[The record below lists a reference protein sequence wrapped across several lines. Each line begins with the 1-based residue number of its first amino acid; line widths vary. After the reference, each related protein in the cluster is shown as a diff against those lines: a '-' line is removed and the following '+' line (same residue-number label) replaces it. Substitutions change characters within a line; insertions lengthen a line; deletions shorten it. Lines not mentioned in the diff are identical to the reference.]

1 MDKDLKI
8 FLQRMIKYKGYIA
21 QGTYN
26 EGHRFWTSSTQMSG
40 SLMDVVIFYQLRKA
54 GYIRKDVTG
63 RYWSTDKGRKFAL
76 PWYKK
81 IFDVI

>member
-1 MDKDLKI
+1 MIHDLKK
-8 FLQRMIKYKGYIA
+8 FLKRMIKHQGYIA
-21 QGTYN
+21 QGMYN

-40 SLMDVVIFYQLRKA
+40 SLVDVALFHVLRRE

-63 RYWSTDKGRKFAL
+63 RYWPTDKGRKFAT